1 LRDSVCRHQGF
12 GPFGRLFRRRIFG
25 LVLTPIYIRTVRA
38 GISALSAPPVPA
50 QERARLDGPGDLR
63 PPTRTDAQR
72 RFGRSGLSGCDRT
85 ADSHPGDQAHTTR
98 PRPTVHHCAGRAK
111 MPSHPKNILITR
123 PNTNITAAPER
134 WPSGRRRSPAKGV
147 YVKSVSRVRIPSSP
161 PLFFKSLVFLKNANS
176 VGA

>member
-1 LRDSVCRHQGF
+1 MGLATCVH
-12 GPFGRLFRRRIFG
+12 RRGQMR
-25 LVLTPIYIRTVRA
+25 
-38 GISALSAPPVPA
+38 
-50 QERARLDGPGDLR
+50 
-63 PPTRTDAQR
+63 QR

-161 PLFFKSLVFLKNANS
+161 PLPPVFRHFPNIIRLLFRAAPCRTAHELVRSCRGKSGESVFPMFSIHSS
-176 VGA
+176 VPLWIR